1 MRIWLAL
8 LIAPSLALACQSIM
22 YSLVTPSCSV
32 QTRVAIHAVALA
44 CLALAAAFTL
54 MAGGYWR
61 EIAPAA
67 PHGPDHDG
75 ADRPTSRRFLA
86 VVATAVGGLSVLVIL
101 MMWIAAWVLSP
112 CWS

>member
-22 YSLVTPSCSV
+22 YSLVTPACSV
-32 QTRVAIHAVALA
+32 QTRVLIHAVAFV
-44 CLALAAAFTL
+44 CLALATWFTL
-54 MAGGYWR
+54 MARGDWR
-61 EIAPAA
+61 RTAMAA
-67 PHGPDHDG
+67 PHGPDSDG
-75 ADRPTSRRFLA
+75 ADRPSSRRFLA
-86 VVATAVGGLSVLVIL
+86 VVATAVGGLSGLVIL